1 MKKLHANFRL
11 QTNWKLLGIL
21 CLSFLIPAVILI
33 VAYYTLGFYPF
44 GEKSVLVMDM
54 SEQFAPA
61 LASLR
66 QITSGEEAVFCFP
79 GQSQWA
85 QITSVFLH
93 FICQALSLLLRY
105 FSRKANFCSAF
116 GF

>member
-33 VAYYTLGFYPF
+33 IAYYTLGFYPF

-66 QITSGEEAVFCFP
+66 QITSGE
-79 GQSQWA
+79 SS
-85 QITSVFLH
+85 IL
-93 FICQALSLLLRY
+93 
-105 FSRKANFCSAF
+105 FSWS
-116 GF
+116 